1 VYLIGLH
8 LNGAV
13 LSPQATPDQRTLAGQ
28 IDAAMNKLKEVFGQ
42 VHQDA
47 KLLVQM
53 TDRQLLQSSSLSILN
68 DLVMQAQ
75 NAYAGQL
82 DPSTGVSQGGA
93 VWIYGNIERLVTFD
107 VMQFAS
113 ASG

>member
-1 VYLIGLH
+1 
-8 LNGAV
+8 
-13 LSPQATPDQRTLAGQ
+13 
-28 IDAAMNKLKEVFGQ
+28 MNRLKEVFGQ

-53 TDRQLLQSSSLSILN
+53 TAAQLLQPSSLSILN

-82 DPSTGVSQGGA
+82 DPSTGASEGGA

-107 VMQFAS
+107 VMPFAS
-113 ASG
+113 PSH

>member
-1 VYLIGLH
+1 MPAFSAPRAAAKRV
-8 LNGAV
+8 
-13 LSPQATPDQRTLAGQ
+13 AGQ
-28 IDAAMNKLKEVFGQ
+28 IDTAMNKLKDVFDQ

-53 TDRQLLQSSSLSILN
+53 TDGQLLHSSSLSILN
-68 DLVMQAQ
+68 DLVMQSQ

-82 DPSTGVSQGGA
+82 DPSTGASQGGA
-93 VWIYGNIERLVTFD
+93 IWMYGNIEHLVTFD